1 MTQETQVEQE
11 QAAENTPT
19 REELLETLQSENTQL
34 KERLGELAEAGRQQD
49 ELAGRL
55 AEAEAQSSELRRR
68 YADAALARAVDTA
81 AVELGIAPRA
91 AAVFRSKFTCEIDT
105 AGEAQIAP
113 DPAAVLSAELAI
125 NPLLRQSV
133 EHGRLD
139 RSAAAVTNGAAEVG
153 EVDPIELM
161 SALDR
166 SASRKAQ
173 FIARHGAQAF
183 IDLAEAARRKGYR
196 R

>member
-1 MTQETQVEQE
+1 M
-11 QAAENTPT
+11 AE
-19 REELLETLQSENTQL
+19 
-34 KERLGELAEAGRQQD
+34 
-49 ELAGRL
+49 
-55 AEAEAQSSELRRR
+55 
-68 YADAALARAVDTA
+68 
-81 AVELGIAPRA
+81 
-91 AAVFRSKFTCEIDT
+91 
-105 AGEAQIAP
+105 
-113 DPAAVLSAELAI
+113 

-139 RSAAAVTNGAAEVG
+139 RSAAAVTDGATEVT
-153 EVDPIELM
+153 EVDPVELIT
-161 SALDR
+161 ALDR